1 MNYRNAL
8 VIGAGF
14 TLAAA
19 VIAVNP
25 FTAASASGPQGIHT
39 GTNNIGN
46 GSVDITSTSKGHAFA
61 ARNRGKGVA
70 VMGQAVHGA
79 GVVGSSVNGAGGL
92 FSGKTGLWVNGP
104 AFFTGNIN
112 ALGEVNADSFE
123 YNGTELTFQQF
134 ISPEYLAAGGGTG
147 TPVPLGNGASVL
159 GYPLASGVKFTIPQA
174 YKSETI
180 SLNVVV
186 PRPTANPTCV
196 LSTDAG
202 FSNAPLGGALGA
214 PQTMPMSPQSFAFGP
229 TQTNPD
235 LGTISG
241 TIVAPPGGF
250 TSFQFFPNSASTCTA
265 LVTSG
270 SVAPNW
276 ATH

>member
-39 GTNNIGN
+39 GANNLGN
-46 GSVDITSTSKGHAFA
+46 GRVDLASTSKGHAFGA
-61 ARNRGKGVA
+61 NNRGKGDA
-70 VMGQAVHGA
+70 VMGHAVQGD
-79 GVVGSSVNGAGGL
+79 GVVGTSVNGDGGRFL
-92 FSGKTGLWVNGP
+92 GKTGIWVGGP
-104 AFFTGNIN
+104 ALFTSNIHV
-112 ALGEVNADSFE
+112 LGEVNADSFE
-123 YNGTELTFQQF
+123 YNGTELNYELP
-134 ISPEYLAAGGGTG
+134 ISSSELAAGGSTG
-147 TPVPLGNGASVL
+147 TPVQLGNGASVL
-159 GYPLASGVKFTIPQA
+159 GYSLGGGVKFTVPQL
-174 YKSETI
+174 YKTEKI

-186 PRPTANPTCV
+186 PRPTANSTCV

-202 FSNAPLGGALGA
+202 FSNAPLGGPLGA
-214 PQTMPMSPQSFAFGP
+214 PHTMPMSPQSFAFGP
-229 TQTNPD
+229 TQTSPD
-235 LGTISG
+235 LGVTSG

-250 TSFQFFPNSASTCTA
+250 TSFQFFPNTASTCTA
-265 LVTSG
+265 FVTTG

-276 ATH
+276 GTH